1 MSANPVQA
9 RVRFELNQLD
19 QLLAVYEPLLQRVR
33 HQPPDLVELTA
44 LASILHSFYNGL
56 ENIFTT
62 IARYLD
68 QHVPTGDR
76 WHQELLQSMTRAT
89 AAREAVLSPT
99 VADTLV
105 QYLAFRHFFRHS
117 YSFFL
122 DWDKL
127 RPLAL
132 NVQHTWQITRTELE
146 SFLNSIN
153 NGPAHEQP

>member
-19 QLLAVYEPLLQRVR
+19 QLLAAYEPLLQRVR

-68 QHVPTGDR
+68 QHC
-76 WHQELLQSMTRAT
+76 Q
-89 AAREAVLSPT
+89 
-99 VADTLV
+99 
-105 QYLAFRHFFRHS
+105 
-117 YSFFL
+117 
-122 DWDKL
+122 
-127 RPLAL
+127 
-132 NVQHTWQITRTELE
+132 
-146 SFLNSIN
+146 
-153 NGPAHEQP
+153 PAIVGIRSCSKQ